1 MYCSCQRRK
10 CFISLWHLQISR
22 TYPILFELVEKF
34 YLTSI
39 QSCYHTFI
47 YYKRARVGKN
57 RFGRSAGAATPRT
70 QKRLLHISQSTTPR
84 CRPRATS
91 IVRPLIVSQ
100 AGQKAAAAHI
110 VVGQQRRKKRGGGSR
125 VVSLW
130 GGGGH
135 VTAGV
140 EGKPEARRHNTWLEA
155 GMWRYCTAD
164 PANPPQTSPSLLI
177 RLPQRCEECRF
188 LSFSNTTLA
197 LSVYVWERERERE
210 PERERE
216 D

>member
-1 MYCSCQRRK
+1 MRWTRTTGLAGRPSSEQPPPAPKSASCMPRNHPPLGVVHQHCPTAH
-10 CFISLWHLQISR
+10 CFAGWTKSGR
-22 TYPILFELVEKF
+22 TH
-34 YLTSI
+34 
-39 QSCYHTFI
+39 SC
-47 YYKRARVGKN
+47 
-57 RFGRSAGAATPRT
+57 RSAAA
-70 QKRLLHISQSTTPR
+70 
-84 CRPRATS
+84 
-91 IVRPLIVSQ
+91 
-100 AGQKAAAAHI
+100 QKA
-110 VVGQQRRKKRGGGSR
+110 RRLASCLSR
-125 VVSLW
+125 

-197 LSVYVWERERERE
+197 LCVCMRERESE
-210 PERERE
+210 SHRERTSGGWH
-216 D
+216 DAPLRALPHL